1 MSPPVSWNLRHSVCL
16 GEREGGEVRVGWDRS
31 GSAVVCCLEVW
42 GAACVGRLLTG
53 LVPVSHSQSPTV
65 SQSYNNPTS
74 PGLMTEEDNASDSI
88 VTLSM
93 EGEEVQEDHSS
104 EAQDYFKE
112 SYR

>member
-1 MSPPVSWNLRHSVCL
+1 
-16 GEREGGEVRVGWDRS
+16 
-31 GSAVVCCLEVW
+31 
-42 GAACVGRLLTG
+42 
-53 LVPVSHSQSPTV
+53 
-65 SQSYNNPTS
+65 
-74 PGLMTEEDNASDSI
+74 MTEENKPGDSI